1 MEIHSREGWKEGR
14 KSGPPPPTRS
24 VLFVDN
30 SAGGVLARMFQ
41 EAEQEAGA
49 TTGYRIRMTESAG
62 THLSRLLPSTNP
74 WGPQACGRADCVTC
88 HQGDERRI
96 DCKKRNILYESECTV
111 CMENDKDGVEK
122 DGKGV
127 YVGESSRSIYERAK
141 EHTADRVGF
150 QEDSHQKKHWLSS
163 HEELLAPPAFKF
175 KIISTFQDPL
185 SRQLSGAVRIDR
197 RGSQILNSKSEYSRC
212 RVPRLRIDKEG
223 WMEKVEK
230 GGKDEKKMESQ
241 ITDAVSSQEEGMNL
255 LDTGDVNFSE
265 AELSIGEQELKRKN
279 ETQKGRKSKR
289 RRMER
294 LEGWGLSEEI
304 QGDTE
309 ASRDILEEESGAE
322 AMNTMDWVA
331 ERVMH
336 VPGNLQTDISNWV
349 KINPGVPDD
358 SQMDE
363 NLPEGRKIKDE
374 VKQSRRRQTGKLTKK
389 ELEKMKQC
397 HNDISTMM
405 VKKKKETIEEE
416 LVETEAAKAEDDLEK
431 EERLE
436 RVRRKAKEW
445 KVWHFCKDV
454 MMDVMED
461 VMEMMDMK
469 MSVAQPVVEILNKPE
484 DKITSKYETDPE
496 FDNKPKNMIMQ
507 AVHTPLLGPRCTQDI
522 QWDSRHTDNHR
533 AGNNVLETTG
543 TGVQSGADMKKLLDS
558 HRSPKVLISYDKT
571 PTVINDQVEMFGD
584 IQTMIK
590 HWDSM
595 EENEKEEDILATEV
609 VGDGGKHKRLSEVVQ
624 RLSKVFEGE
633 EMARND
639 VPDIGCIKGEGDD
652 VKQLKRLKNGAPAK
666 SVCVGAIKKTNNAY
680 IAVLKSKE
688 FSINEKPDIT
698 SSIKHSVSTNGRAG
712 GTETRKIGGSYYPVR
727 LPGNLGR

>member
-1 MEIHSREGWKEGR
+1 
-14 KSGPPPPTRS
+14 
-24 VLFVDN
+24 
-30 SAGGVLARMFQ
+30 
-41 EAEQEAGA
+41 
-49 TTGYRIRMTESAG
+49 
-62 THLSRLLPSTNP
+62 
-74 WGPQACGRADCVTC
+74 
-88 HQGDERRI
+88 
-96 DCKKRNILYESECTV
+96 
-111 CMENDKDGVEK
+111 MENDKDGVEK

-150 QEDSHQKKHWLSS
+150 QEDSHQIKHWLSS

-185 SRQLSGAVRIDR
+185 SRQLSEAVRIDR

-309 ASRDILEEESGAE
+309 ASRDILEEEPGAE
-322 AMNTMDWVA
+322 ALNTMDWVA

-389 ELEKMKQC
+389 EKEKMKLC

-405 VKKKKETIEEE
+405 VKK
-416 LVETEAAKAEDDLEK
+416 EK
-431 EERLE
+431 
-436 RVRRKAKEW
+436 
-445 KVWHFCKDV
+445 
-454 MMDVMED
+454 
-461 VMEMMDMK
+461 
-469 MSVAQPVVEILNKPE
+469 
-484 DKITSKYETDPE
+484 
-496 FDNKPKNMIMQ
+496 
-507 AVHTPLLGPRCTQDI
+507 
-522 QWDSRHTDNHR
+522 
-533 AGNNVLETTG
+533 
-543 TGVQSGADMKKLLDS
+543 
-558 HRSPKVLISYDKT
+558 
-571 PTVINDQVEMFGD
+571 
-584 IQTMIK
+584 
-590 HWDSM
+590 
-595 EENEKEEDILATEV
+595 
-609 VGDGGKHKRLSEVVQ
+609 KRL
-624 RLSKVFEGE
+624 
-633 EMARND
+633 
-639 VPDIGCIKGEGDD
+639 
-652 VKQLKRLKNGAPAK
+652 LKK
-666 SVCVGAIKKTNNAY
+666 SW
-680 IAVLKSKE
+680 
-688 FSINEKPDIT
+688 
-698 SSIKHSVSTNGRAG
+698 
-712 GTETRKIGGSYYPVR
+712 
-727 LPGNLGR
+727 